1 VDSVEAAKSPP
12 AEPVAYMHMPKLLLH
27 EFELPLKH
35 VFAISRGSIAVQ
47 STLIVE
53 LTDCAHQ
60 GYGEAT
66 TNAYYGA
73 TLSGMMASLEA
84 VRPAVES
91 IDSKI
96 DPAHLWSQ
104 LAPRLDHDSFAQ
116 CALDQAAWDL
126 WGKQQ
131 GAPLHKLWGL
141 NTSNAPQSSFT
152 IGIAPLDV
160 MAAKLREAPG
170 WPSYKIKLGCANDI
184 EVIRELRRHTSVP
197 FRVDANCGWTL
208 DEAIE
213 KSRALADLGVEFIEQ
228 PLPADDWAGARR
240 LLASSALPI
249 IADES
254 CRHEADVERCRGAFH
269 GLNIKLVKCGGLT
282 SARRMIDRARS
293 LGLRT
298 MLGCMTESTVGISA
312 VAQLLPLVDYAD
324 VDGAALLAQDV
335 ASGVRVDRG
344 AYSFPNAN
352 GAGVR
357 LLEEPGALEL
367 RC

>member
-1 VDSVEAAKSPP
+1 
-12 AEPVAYMHMPKLLLH
+12 MLKLLLH

-35 VFAISRGSIAVQ
+35 IFAISRGSIAVQ

-53 LTDCAHQ
+53 LTDGAHH

-73 TLSGMMASLEA
+73 ILAGMRASLEA

-91 IDSKI
+91 MDSQI

-104 LAPRLDHDSFAQ
+104 LAPHLEHDSFAQ

-141 NTSNAPQSSFT
+141 NPDDAPQSSFT
-152 IGIAPLDV
+152 IGMDTLNV
-160 MAAKLREAPG
+160 MVAKLSEAPG
-170 WPSYKIKLGCANDI
+170 WPSYKIKLGGANDLD
-184 EVIRELRRHTSVP
+184 VIRELRRHTNAP
-197 FRVDANCGWTL
+197 FRVDANCGWTV
-208 DEAIE
+208 DKAIE
-213 KSRALADLGVEFIEQ
+213 KARALADLGVEFIEQ
-228 PLPADDWAGARR
+228 PLPADEWSGARR
-240 LLASSALPI
+240 LFASSALPL

-254 CRHEADVERCRGAFH
+254 CCHEADVERCHDAFH
-269 GLNIKLVKCGGLT
+269 GINIKLVKCGGLT
-282 SARRMIDRARS
+282 PARRMIDRART
-293 LGLRT
+293 LGLST

-324 VDGAALLAQDV
+324 VDGAALLAQDI
-335 ASGVRVDRG
+335 ASGVLVDRG
-344 AYSFPNAN
+344 RCRYSDAN
-352 GAGVR
+352 GAGVS
-357 LLEEPGALEL
+357 LLET
-367 RC
+367 R

>member
-1 VDSVEAAKSPP
+1 
-12 AEPVAYMHMPKLLLH
+12 MLKLLFH

-47 STLIVE
+47 PTVIVE
-53 LTDCAHQ
+53 LTDGAHR

-73 TLSGMMASLEA
+73 TLVGMRTSLEA
-84 VRPAVES
+84 ARAAVEA
-91 IDSKI
+91 SKSQVE
-96 DPAHLWSQ
+96 PAELWRQ
-104 LAPRLDHDSFAQ
+104 LAPHFEHDSFAQ

-141 NTSNAPQSSFT
+141 NTSSAPPSSFT
-152 IGIAPLDV
+152 IGIAPLDIMV
-160 MAAKLREAPG
+160 AKLREAPG

-213 KSRALADLGVEFIEQ
+213 NSRALADLGVEFIEQ
-228 PLPADDWAGARR
+228 PLPADDWSGAHR
-240 LLASSALPI
+240 LFVESALPI

-254 CRHEADVERCRGAFH
+254 CRHEADVERGHGAFH
-269 GLNIKLVKCGGLT
+269 GINIKLVKCGGLT
-282 SARRMIDRARS
+282 PARRMVNRARQ
-293 LGLRT
+293 LGLHT

-324 VDGAALLAQDV
+324 VDGAALLAKDI

-344 AYSFPNAN
+344 VCQFPNVN

-357 LLEEPGALEL
+357 LLEEPGP
-367 RC
+367 